1 MVCGLSAEKGRG
13 LQLLAQLQNLK
24 NGPATQDCDVL
35 VIGGGPAGATIAALL
50 AEHGR
55 RVILLEKD
63 RHPRFHIGESLLPHN
78 LPLLDRLGVRAQIET
93 SSMRKHGIEFVS
105 PYHGK
110 TVRYDFAKAWDKRFP
125 YAFQVRRSTFDHI
138 LLQNAAAKGATVIEG
153 CRVDICRFPRRRL
166 TRYHEPR

>member
-1 MVCGLSAEKGRG
+1 MPFPREAKPDQQPEALDMTGRLWLNIETSVCGGYSLEAMVCGLSTEKGRG

-24 NGPATQDCDVL
+24 DGPATQDCDVL

-78 LPLLDRLGVRAQIET
+78 L
-93 SSMRKHGIEFVS
+93 
-105 PYHGK
+105 
-110 TVRYDFAKAWDKRFP
+110 
-125 YAFQVRRSTFDHI
+125 
-138 LLQNAAAKGATVIEG
+138 
-153 CRVDICRFPRRRL
+153 
-166 TRYHEPR
+166 